1 MTIQRV
7 QLEAELKRLLQP
19 QLFRDYCPNGLQVQ
33 GKNEIN
39 KLVTGV
45 TASAALIE
53 SALDAGADC
62 LLVHHGYFWKG
73 EDQTITGL
81 KKTRVERLLAS
92 QLSLFAYHLPLDMH
106 QEFGNNAEL
115 GRLLGFQ
122 FEAASGRPGD
132 LEIVFIGKLA
142 QPTTLEALSAQ
153 IDASLQRAPLCI
165 GDPGQELRR
174 VAWCTG
180 AAQSYFDVAIAA
192 GVDAFI
198 TGEISEPSVHL
209 ARESGVAF
217 ISAGHHAT
225 ERYGVQAVGNY
236 LAEQFGLE
244 HQFID
249 IDNPA

>member
-7 QLEAELKRLLQP
+7 QLEAELTRLLQP

-53 SALDAGADC
+53 GALDVGADC

-81 KKTRVERLLAS
+81 KKARVEKLLAG
-92 QLSLFAYHLPLDMH
+92 QMSLFAYHLPLDMH
-106 QEFGNNAEL
+106 KEFGNNAEL

-122 FEAASGRPGD
+122 LEATTGRPGD
-132 LEIVFIGKLA
+132 IEIVCIGNLV
-142 QPTTLEALSAQ
+142 QPTTLSALSEH
-153 IDASLQRAPLCI
+153 INTSLQRVPLCI
-165 GDPGQELRR
+165 GDPERELSR

-180 AAQSYFDVAIAA
+180 AAQSYFDLAIAA
-192 GVDAFI
+192 EVDVFI
-198 TGEISEPSVHL
+198 TGEISEPSAHL

-225 ERYGVQAVGNY
+225 ERYGVQAVGNH

>member
-1 MTIQRV
+1 MTIQR
-7 QLEAELKRLLQP
+7 AELESELTRLLQP
-19 QLFRDYCPNGLQVQ
+19 ELFRDYCPNGMQVQ
-33 GKNEIN
+33 GKNEIS

-81 KKTRVERLLAS
+81 KKARVEKLLAG
-92 QLSLFAYHLPLDMH
+92 QLNLFAFHLPLDMH
-106 QEFGNNAEL
+106 REFGNNAEL
-115 GRLLGFQ
+115 GRLLGFE
-122 FEAASGRPGD
+122 FEATTGRPGD
-132 LEIVFIGKLA
+132 LEIVSIGKLA
-142 QPTTLEALSAQ
+142 QATTLQTLSAH
-153 IDASLQRAPLCI
+153 IEFSLQRTPLCI
-165 GDPGQELRR
+165 GDPEQELRR

-198 TGEISEPSVHL
+198 TGEISEPCAHL

-236 LAEQFGLE
+236 LAEQFDLA